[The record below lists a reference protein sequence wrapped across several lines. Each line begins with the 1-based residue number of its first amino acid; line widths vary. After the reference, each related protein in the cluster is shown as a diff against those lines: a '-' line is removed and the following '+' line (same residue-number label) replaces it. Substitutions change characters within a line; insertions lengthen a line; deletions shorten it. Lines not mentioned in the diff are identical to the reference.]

1 MSEKPT
7 NFQVV
12 AENRNASREYHFLEK
27 WEAGIVL
34 WGTEVKSIR
43 EGRVNIRDSF
53 VRVVKGEV
61 FILNLHI
68 TPYSKT
74 SSRDLSL
81 TSTRERK
88 LLLKQSEIRALH
100 EGLIQKGLTCVPT
113 KLYFKRGLAKVEI
126 ALSKGKQLYDK
137 RRDLKDRLHQREMDR
152 ARKSRS

>member
-1 MSEKPT
+1 MSDKPD
-7 NFQVV
+7 NFQLV
-12 AENRNASREYHFLEK
+12 AENRNAAREYHFVEK

-53 VRVVKGEV
+53 VRVSKGEV
-61 FILNLHI
+61 FIHNLHI

-81 TSTRERK
+81 TATRERK
-88 LLLKQSEIRALH
+88 LLLKQSEIRALFG
-100 EGLIQKGLTCVPT
+100 GLSQKGLTCVPT

-152 ARKSRS
+152 AAKSRK